1 MSMFAHGSDKV
12 SATSNIHR
20 RDSSPT
26 KEAVVFFRDSFLFS
40 GNILTFAHKCYI
52 IMKTFREML
61 NKELKDPEFKREY
74 DALEPEFA
82 MIQAMLSSGMSR
94 EEIAEIAEKAEI
106 TNSRKKITASLVK
119 NELRRWMFDVAGT
132 SSDLIVSLD
141 YRVQGLAPVF
151 FTQSTIFCSI

>member
-1 MSMFAHGSDKV
+1 
-12 SATSNIHR
+12 
-20 RDSSPT
+20 
-26 KEAVVFFRDSFLFS
+26 
-40 GNILTFAHKCYI
+40 
-52 IMKTFREML
+52 MKTFREML

-82 MIQAMLSSGMSR
+82 MIQSMLSSGMSR

-141 YRVQGLAPVF
+141 YRVQGLAPGF
-151 FTQSTIFCSI
+151 FTRSTIFCSI

>member
-1 MSMFAHGSDKV
+1 
-12 SATSNIHR
+12 
-20 RDSSPT
+20 
-26 KEAVVFFRDSFLFS
+26 
-40 GNILTFAHKCYI
+40 
-52 IMKTFREML
+52 MKTFREML

-82 MIQAMLSSGMSR
+82 MIQSMLSSGMSR

-141 YRVQGLAPVF
+141 YRVQGLAPGF
-151 FTQSTIFCSI
+151 FTHSPIFC